1 MQRSHCGHQP
11 DRTEFAPK
19 VVDGLS
25 SSVNIPDDMH
35 HSPESEGCRD
45 RVGLISIH
53 SGLHDPKLRH
63 NCTLVRRSRN
73 ARCRYAERALLDR
86 ESCSI
91 PGGRNRGW
99 SLTTL
104 HPLVSK
110 CMRTGKLSESVAVN
124 EASEIALVRQAQRGD
139 ADAFSDLVR
148 MYQRRAV
155 SLAYRLLG
163 NAEDAADVAQ
173 DAFVRAFRHLDQLAD
188 PGRFGP
194 WLLRTVSNLSLN
206 FRRSRASR
214 AAMSLEDEA
223 QLPDGARP
231 TGRASGEASDAADLG
246 PLPAELQS
254 AVTQAVAQLP
264 EKQRL
269 SLILFS
275 VEGMPQKE
283 VAEVLECSIELVKWN
298 VFQARK
304 KLKELLAAH
313 L

>member
-1 MQRSHCGHQP
+1 M
-11 DRTEFAPK
+11 
-19 VVDGLS
+19 
-25 SSVNIPDDMH
+25 
-35 HSPESEGCRD
+35 
-45 RVGLISIH
+45 
-53 SGLHDPKLRH
+53 
-63 NCTLVRRSRN
+63 
-73 ARCRYAERALLDR
+73 
-86 ESCSI
+86 
-91 PGGRNRGW
+91 
-99 SLTTL
+99 
-104 HPLVSK
+104 
-110 CMRTGKLSESVAVN
+110 N